1 MDAWMHALVDGLAEL
16 RARKEGGGYQELLE
30 LLQEARR
37 QSGLTRIGFDNRV
50 RALGVNVISLRVHGS
65 EDELRAAISTGEDA
79 SARGQHYDIPREV
92 KTACLIH
99 L

>member
-1 MDAWMHALVDGLAEL
+1 MDAWMGALLDGLADL
-16 RARKEGGGYQELLE
+16 RERKGCHQELLA
-30 LLQEARR
+30 LLQKTRL

-65 EDELRAAISTGEDA
+65 EEALRSAIATGEDA
-79 SARGQHYDIPREV
+79 SAKGQHCFIPWEV